1 MRERRNEVNEG
12 GGVEANNP
20 RKTRRR
26 RRSRRNEVNVSKK
39 MTRERGG
46 NEARESKIMK
56 KRMRAITENKDKKM
70 KRK

>member
-1 MRERRNEVNEG
+1 
-12 GGVEANNP
+12 
-20 RKTRRR
+20 
-26 RRSRRNEVNVSKK
+26 